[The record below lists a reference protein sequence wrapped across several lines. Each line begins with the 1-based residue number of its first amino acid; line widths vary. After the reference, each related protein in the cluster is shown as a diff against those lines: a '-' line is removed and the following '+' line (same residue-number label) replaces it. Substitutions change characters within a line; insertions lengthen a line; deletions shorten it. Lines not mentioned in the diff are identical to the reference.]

1 MSGRSPRWIS
11 VKKAPTGFTVAI
23 TGTLN
28 ATYGYVTING
38 TKYTSAAEVQVNA
51 GDEIS
56 VYVASNNTRYNSFC
70 WVQKDGTQVQT
81 GSGTYTFT
89 AEQNATIAFTRNQLR
104 QYYYWTATITT
115 S

>member
-11 VKKAPTGFTVAI
+11 VKKAPTGFTVTI

-38 TKYTSAAEVQVNA
+38 TKYTSAAEVQVSAGNA
-51 GDEIS
+51 IS
-56 VYVASNNTRYNSFC
+56 VYVASSNTRYNSYC
-70 WVQKDGTQVQT
+70 WVQKDGAQVQT
-81 GSGTYTFT
+81 GSGTYTFA
-89 AEQNATIAFTRNQLR
+89 AESDATVNIASNVLGK
-104 QYYYWTATITT
+104 YNYWIGTITT

>member
-11 VKKAPTGFTVAI
+11 VKKAPTGFTVTI
-23 TGTLN
+23 TGMLN

-56 VYVASNNTRYNSFC
+56 VYVASSNPRYNSYC

-81 GSGTYTFT
+81 GSGTYTF
-89 AEQNATIAFTRNQLR
+89 ATESDATVNIASNVLGRYN
-104 QYYYWTATITT
+104 YWTGTITT